1 MSRDQRPGR
10 AVMVGSAP
18 ERVQPVPIAATA
30 AIGLPTPATGHHLL
44 WSIAFLLGCV
54 AGSVAVALLVPAAI
68 W

>member
-18 ERVQPVPIAATA
+18 ERPQPAPVAAA
-30 AIGLPTPATGHHLL
+30 ALPAPVKRRSLL

-54 AGSVAVALLVPAAI
+54 GGSVAVALLVPASI